1 MANLIKGV
9 ESTAEIILP
18 FERDEFHA
26 YIRTN
31 IVRIDEPDTEEMPG
45 KHCWQYD
52 EEVLT
57 HSEYMSRLEEKNA
70 QLEEANI
77 TTMVGL
83 AELYETFCNEE
94 VV

>member
-1 MANLIKGV
+1 MAQVNVGV
-9 ESTAEIILP
+9 ESTAETVLP
-18 FERDEFHA
+18 FERDEHHA

-57 HSEYMSRLEEKNA
+57 LSEYMTRLEGELA
-70 QLEEANI
+70 QQKEANI
-77 TTMVGL
+77 TTMAGL
-83 AELYETFCNEE
+83 AELYESLYNQE

>member
-1 MANLIKGV
+1 MAQINIGV
-9 ESTAEIILP
+9 ESTAETVLP
-18 FERDEFHA
+18 FERDEHHA

-31 IVRIDEPDTEEMPG
+31 ITRIDEPDTEEMPG

-57 HSEYMSRLEEKNA
+57 LSEYMTHLEDELA
-70 QLEEANI
+70 QQKEANI
-77 TTMVGL
+77 TTMVGI
-83 AELYETFCNEE
+83 AELYESLYKQE

>member
-9 ESTAEIILP
+9 ESTAETILP

-45 KHCWQYD
+45 THCWQYD
-52 EEVLT
+52 EED
-57 HSEYMSRLEEKNA
+57 
-70 QLEEANI
+70 
-77 TTMVGL
+77 
-83 AELYETFCNEE
+83 
-94 VV
+94 